1 MQDNYEIIYGDLE
14 IEEVDQRAYI
24 RLKRYEGILGLIKRG
39 IFIAFFIAIL
49 CFSQSEI
56 KLEADFF
63 DNLSSTGIMLIIIS
77 FVIVLRMFSV
87 YLGRFFIYSVA
98 KRAYRKELSR
108 INKELKF
115 EEENIISLVKEII
128 MKIKRGVKVI
138 WGRVKSIRRVVIF
151 AWRMIN
157 FIWRTIKIIILPD
170 FEAAKFF
177 KGRIRR
183 FAVTYIPHKHKGET
197 KPGQESP
204 QALDVKCN
212 NAFDKDGLC
221 IQCNDSIKFMTKFY
235 VKFSNWCNVMSV
247 MILVFL
253 IICLGVVGN
262 SSCRT
267 MCIFIIFLWL
277 LLRMISRTWEI
288 ARAFYNDVVRVG
300 ARIFNHDGKDI
311 YLHSWKNSY
320 IRKPLRISL
329 AIHSLLELILMF
341 TCAYILTFTIFGS
354 QLGFQVQESVKLPT
368 QEVNSVVENKIN
380 EIEKEITLPKVHDYI
395 VEKKVYEFFVYAISI
410 CFFNISY
417 INYGLFMWNVLHVWQ
432 ISMSMVMII
441 LCIAA
446 YLGNS
451 DDMHKRESEFF
462 SRTLKKIKT
471 NNAWSDLLR
480 VIKKSFNMFKNCK

>member
-24 RLKRYEGILGLIKRG
+24 RLKRYEGILELIKRG
-39 IFIAFFIAIL
+39 VFIAFFIAIL

-56 KLEADFF
+56 KLKVDFF
-63 DNLSSTGIMLIIIS
+63 DNLSSTGIMLIIII
-77 FVIVLRMFSV
+77 FVIVLRMFLV
-87 YLGRFFIYSVA
+87 YLGRFFIYSVV
-98 KRAYRKELSR
+98 KGAYRKELSR
-108 INKELKF
+108 INKELNF
-115 EEENIISLVKEII
+115 EEESIVSLIKEII
-128 MKIKRGVKVI
+128 KTIWRDVKAI
-138 WGRVKSIRRVVIF
+138 WRSIWRRVKSVRRVVIS
-151 AWRMIN
+151 ACKTIN
-157 FIWRTIKIIILPD
+157 SICRTIKIIILPD

-183 FAVTYIPHKHKGET
+183 FAVTYIPHKYKRET
-197 KPGQESP
+197 KPEQES
-204 QALDVKCN
+204 LHKCSD
-212 NAFDKDGLC
+212 AFDEDGLC

-253 IICLGVVGN
+253 IICLGVVEN
-262 SSCRT
+262 LPY

-277 LLRMISRTWEI
+277 LLRMVSRTWEI

-354 QLGFQVQESVKLPT
+354 QLGFQVQESVKSPT
-368 QEVNSVVENKIN
+368 QEVNSVIENKIN
-380 EIEKEITLPKVHDYI
+380 QIEKEITLPKVHDYI

-471 NNAWSDLLR
+471 NNSWVDLWR
-480 VIKKSFNMFKNCK
+480 VIKKRF